1 MCQCFFLAWRN
12 GWNGEKRDRN
22 HTGKQESSKLVA
34 SEGEGESL
42 GEMLGVAVNNQ
53 SGGDGWA
60 KTLIIL
66 GVRLRFMVGET

>member
-1 MCQCFFLAWRN
+1 
-12 GWNGEKRDRN
+12 
-22 HTGKQESSKLVA
+22 
-34 SEGEGESL
+34 
-42 GEMLGVAVNNQ
+42 MLGVAVNNQ